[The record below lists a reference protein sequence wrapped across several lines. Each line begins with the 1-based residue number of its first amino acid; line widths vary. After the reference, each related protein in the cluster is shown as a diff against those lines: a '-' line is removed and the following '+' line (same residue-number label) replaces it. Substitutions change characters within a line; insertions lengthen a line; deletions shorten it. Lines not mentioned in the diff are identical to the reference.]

1 MPNGMF
7 EGSALI
13 KSCGKLDL
21 LSTMLRKL
29 YRDGHRV
36 LIFSQ
41 VCYFH
46 KFTHAVLTCSLN
58 CQQALYLFQISI
70 SRYHKSVKR

>member
-7 EGSALI
+7 EGASLI

-46 KFTHAVLTCSLN
+46 RKLISAFFFYLTSF
-58 CQQALYLFQISI
+58 FQFPT
-70 SRYHKSVKR
+70 SRNPFLIRFK